1 MTTDSTSEQ
10 YGVRSVARAL
20 DLLLELSACDRP
32 IGLSELA
39 RRAKLHPTTAL
50 RLLET
55 LRSRGFVHQ
64 GADRSYVLGSR
75 TFEVGSAFL
84 RNVSIWS
91 QANQLAEQ
99 LAAVTD
105 ETASVGVL
113 DEGQILYI
121 AIARGQGDVGIASA
135 PGTRHPL
142 YCTSLGKAILA
153 ALPIDFA
160 DYLLEDTPLVR
171 MSSKTI
177 VDIDVFHAELISI
190 RKRGY
195 AVDDEERTPGVV
207 CVGAAVHDHLRQ
219 PVGAISI
226 SGPAFRMREH
236 GIERLGR
243 AVMATANS
251 FSVPTGDGRGSRH

>member
-1 MTTDSTSEQ
+1 
-10 YGVRSVARAL
+10 V
-20 DLLLELSACDRP
+20 DR
-32 IGLSELA
+32 
-39 RRAKLHPTTAL
+39 T
-50 RLLET
+50 
-55 LRSRGFVHQ
+55 
-64 GADRSYVLGSR
+64 YVLGSR
-75 TFEVGSAFL
+75 TFEVGTAFL

-153 ALPIDFA
+153 ALPLDFA
-160 DYLLEDTPLVR
+160 DHLLEGAPLVR

-177 VDIDVFHAELISI
+177 VDLDAFHAELVSI

-207 CVGAAVHDHLRQ
+207 CVGAAVYDHLRQ

-236 GIERLGR
+236 GIGRLGR
-243 AVMATANS
+243 AAIATANS
-251 FSVPTGDGRGSRH
+251 FSIPIGGGRESRQ